1 MSIHFMLH
9 STSTSFPSPDLNL
22 CTETLICDVEL
33 CQALSGG
40 NSHPMLFPMRL
51 LGFAFQ
57 KFQGKP
63 EPGASCSPSNQPSPL
78 WGGSSSDRWL
88 STGAAWECGIYSQNS
103 QGFLGGRRWWP
114 YLTEGGRDGSDPAL
128 NLKHNNGSRG
138 WGRVRSCFQTQTCQK
153 YRFSALPLG
162 NSFISQLPSPSV
174 HPVPPSLQFPE
185 ETQRYRFHPG
195 CMGGL

>member
-1 MSIHFMLH
+1 MWNFVRLCLGGTAIPCSSPCGCWALL
-9 STSTSFPSPDLNL
+9 SKNSKENRSQELPAAPPTSPAL
-22 CTETLICDVEL
+22 CGEGPAQTD
-33 CQALSGG
+33 
-40 NSHPMLFPMRL
+40 PP
-51 LGFAFQ
+51 
-57 KFQGKP
+57 
-63 EPGASCSPSNQPSPL
+63 
-78 WGGSSSDRWL
+78 WL

-103 QGFLGGRRWWP
+103 QGFLGGRRWCP

-128 NLKHNNGSRG
+128 NLKQNNGSRG
-138 WGRVRSCFQTQTCQK
+138 WGRVRSSFQTQTCQK

-162 NSFISQLPSPSV
+162 NSFISQFPSPSV